1 MTISQPKSNEEEI
14 SLRFQAAIEK
24 LDRVEADAEKEK
36 TQIVQDLAKDL
47 EGKIATDA
55 ICNEI
60 VHQLHGKKISPRTIR
75 KCLDEKYKEKHRV
88 ENARKQ
94 KRHENTV
101 DLAASVPLNDRQE
114 KVVVIDTFGNE
125 MAGPQS
131 SVIKAADHDND
142 KAVVISQNSRRYV
155 AKCEDCQ
162 IKDSTIEQLE
172 EALRKT
178 AQMTPADQI
187 AELRDNE
194 IINLQKE
201 LDRRTQ
207 ELEYKTS
214 QYAKLSEKLSRQ
226 KDENTNAANVP
237 ETKSVDFE
245 FSLLLGDVK
254 YHIAALYPQIGDA
267 GKVWISGKFDKD
279 NGNIHSIR
287 FGRIGDNI

>member
-1 MTISQPKSNEEEI
+1 MARYLQE
-14 SLRFQAAIEK
+14 L
-24 LDRVEADAEKEK
+24 
-36 TQIVQDLAKDL
+36 
-47 EGKIATDA
+47 
-55 ICNEI
+55 
-60 VHQLHGKKISPRTIR
+60 IR
-75 KCLDEKYKEKHRV
+75 NCLDAKYKEKHRA

-94 KRHENTV
+94 KRHEDTE
-101 DLAASVPLNDRQE
+101 DLAALVPLNDRQE

-125 MAGPQS
+125 MAGPQP
-131 SVIKAADHDND
+131 SVIKAVDHDND
-142 KAVVISQNSRRYV
+142 KEIISQNSRRYV

-178 AQMTPADQI
+178 TQMTPADQI
-187 AELRDNE
+187 AEHRDDK
-194 IINLQKE
+194 IIQPKNE
-201 LDRRTQ
+201 LDIRTQ
-207 ELEYKTS
+207 ELADMTS

-237 ETKSVDFE
+237 ETNSVDFE

-279 NGNIHSIR
+279 NGKIQS
-287 FGRIGDNI
+287 GLEE